1 VERDIAICEFDTF
14 SEVARRFNDGV
25 GPMADELLA
34 TTPVD
39 GAQIAYRR
47 VGNGPPLLV
56 LNGFAATIA
65 DWDPSFLHGV
75 ASSNELILV
84 DHRGIGDS
92 SDDGEPFDIA
102 QLAEDAAHVIDALGF
117 ERTSVLGWS
126 MGGFVAETL
135 ALQRPDRVNKLVLLS
150 TDPGGADADLAS
162 ATVWSQLIDSSGTPH
177 EQARR
182 LLSLLFP
189 SDVAESLYRQF
200 GDVVAAARAPLSP
213 DLVNRQAAAMD
224 AWHRNG
230 VSKQLRE
237 IRAPALIATGTEDI
251 VIPPSNALKL
261 VNAIPS
267 AWLAQFPRG
276 GHAFMAQY
284 PRPLADLINGFL
296 ALG

>member
-1 VERDIAICEFDTF
+1 
-14 SEVARRFNDGV
+14 
-25 GPMADELLA
+25 MADELLA

-65 DWDPSFLHGV
+65 DWDPSFIDCL
-75 ASSNELILV
+75 ASSNELILL
-84 DHRGIGDS
+84 DHRGMGGSTDN
-92 SDDGEPFDIA
+92 GKPFDIA

-117 ERTSVLGWS
+117 ERASVLGWS
-126 MGGFVAETL
+126 MGGFVAQTL
-135 ALQRPDRVNKLVLLS
+135 ALQRPDHVNKLVLLS
-150 TDPGGADADLAS
+150 TDPGGADADIAS
-162 ATVWSQLIDSSGTPH
+162 AAVWSQVIDSSGTPH

-189 SDVAESLYRQF
+189 SDVADSLYRQF
-200 GDVVAAARAPLSP
+200 GDFVAAARARLSP

-230 VSKQLRE
+230 VGKQLRE